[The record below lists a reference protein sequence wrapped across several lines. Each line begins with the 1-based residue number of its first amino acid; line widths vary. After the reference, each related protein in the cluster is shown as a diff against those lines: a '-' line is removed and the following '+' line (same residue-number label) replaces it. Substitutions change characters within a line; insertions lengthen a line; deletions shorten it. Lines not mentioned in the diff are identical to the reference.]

1 MKKILFIMLIG
12 LLLGCSRETEPI
24 PEVDVDATI
33 EAWVGIELEEE
44 KPEPTATTVPPA
56 PTPEPTATTVPPATT
71 TEPTATTVPP
81 APTPEPA
88 PEYSLNLEFSTK
100 KYSLYD
106 FVYLNDFNLEILNS
120 GGQEEGDIKAK
131 WTFYNRENLLTWE
144 KEFDLKYIEGS
155 TKKTLDG
162 KKVNFW
168 LSPGKYSWP
177 FVQVI
182 VPVQQRLYAKSYL
195 SINGGENIPLF
206 EIIASQY

>member
-44 KPEPTATTVPPA
+44 KPEPTATTVPPT
-56 PTPEPTATTVPPATT
+56 PTPEPTTTTVPPT
-71 TEPTATTVPP
+71 
-81 APTPEPA
+81 PTPEPA

-120 GGQEEGDIKAK
+120 GGQAEGDIKAK

-155 TKKTLDG
+155 TEKTLDG

-195 SINGGENIPLF
+195 SINGGEDIPLF

>member
-24 PEVDVDATI
+24 AEVDVDATI
-33 EAWVGIELEEE
+33 EAWVGIELEEK
-44 KPEPTATTVPPA
+44 KPEPTATTVPPT
-56 PTPEPTATTVPPATT
+56 PTPEPT
-71 TEPTATTVPP
+71 
-81 APTPEPA
+81 

-106 FVYLNDFNLEILNS
+106 FIYLNDFNLEILNS
-120 GGQEEGDIKAK
+120 GGQAEGDIKAK

-144 KEFDLKYIEGS
+144 EEFDLKYIEGS
-155 TKKTLDG
+155 TEKTLDG

-195 SINGGENIPLF
+195 SINGGEDIPLF

>member
-44 KPEPTATTVPPA
+44 KP
-56 PTPEPTATTVPPATT
+56 
-71 TEPTATTVPP
+71 EPTATTVPP

-182 VPVQQRLYAKSYL
+182 VPVQQRLYTKSYL

>member
-1 MKKILFIMLIG
+1 MKKILFIIFIG
-12 LLLGCSRETEPI
+12 LIIGCSRETEPI

-33 EAWVGIELEEE
+33 EAWVGIELEEK
-44 KPEPTATTVPPA
+44 KPEPTATTVPPT
-56 PTPEPTATTVPPATT
+56 PTPEPTATTVPPT
-71 TEPTATTVPP
+71 
-81 APTPEPA
+81 PTPEPT

-155 TKKTLDG
+155 TEKTLDG

>member
-44 KPEPTATTVPPA
+44 KPEPT
-56 PTPEPTATTVPPATT
+56 PTPE
-71 TEPTATTVPP
+71 
-81 APTPEPA
+81 

-144 KEFDLKYIEGS
+144 KEFDLKYIEGL
-155 TKKTLDG
+155 TEKTLGG

-182 VPVQQRLYAKSYL
+182 VPIQQRLYAKSYL
-195 SINGGENIPLF
+195 SINGGEDIPLF

>member
-44 KPEPTATTVPPA
+44 KPEPTATTVPP
-56 PTPEPTATTVPPATT
+56 T
-71 TEPTATTVPP
+71 
-81 APTPEPA
+81 PTPEPA

-155 TKKTLDG
+155 TEKTLDG

-177 FVQVI
+177 SVQVI
-182 VPVQQRLYAKSYL
+182 VPVQQRLYSKSYL